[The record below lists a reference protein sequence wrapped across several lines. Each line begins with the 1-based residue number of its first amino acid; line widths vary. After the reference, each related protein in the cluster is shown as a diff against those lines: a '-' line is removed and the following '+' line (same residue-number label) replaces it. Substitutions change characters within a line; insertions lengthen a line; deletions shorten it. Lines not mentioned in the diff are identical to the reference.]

1 MPSIID
7 ARIEPAYF
15 TSVFYR
21 VDSTANFVRAQTV
34 GPLLF
39 SSTKRQGARL
49 KRTGRPTK
57 VSINF

>member
-21 VDSTANFVRAQTV
+21 VDSTANFVWAPMV
-34 GPLLF
+34 DPLLF

-49 KRTGRPTK
+49 KRLP
-57 VSINF
+57 